1 MFHVEQK
8 RKVTE
13 KMKENTKFLWM
24 YVAILF
30 SFALILIIFAGL
42 SQNTKTE
49 QTKGLKADITELS
62 QKNTELQNIN
72 TDLKN
77 QLDALANE
85 NQTIKTENET
95 LKQDAEAKKVVDDA
109 LMNAIKAYNSGS
121 FTKSREIKST
131 IDPESL
137 TEAQRYIYNRLVY

>member
-1 MFHVEQK
+1 
-8 RKVTE
+8 
-13 KMKENTKFLWM
+13 MKENTKFLWM

-49 QTKGLKADITELS
+49 QTQGLKADITELS
-62 QKNTELQNIN
+62 QKNTELQKIN

-77 QLDALANE
+77 QLDALTNE
-85 NQTIKTENET
+85 NQTIKTEIET
-95 LKQDAEAKKVVDDA
+95 INQENEAKKAVDDA
-109 LMNAIKAYNSGS
+109 LMNAIKAYNSGN

-131 IDPESL
+131 IDPENL
-137 TEAQRYIYNRLVY
+137 TEAQRYIYNKLVY